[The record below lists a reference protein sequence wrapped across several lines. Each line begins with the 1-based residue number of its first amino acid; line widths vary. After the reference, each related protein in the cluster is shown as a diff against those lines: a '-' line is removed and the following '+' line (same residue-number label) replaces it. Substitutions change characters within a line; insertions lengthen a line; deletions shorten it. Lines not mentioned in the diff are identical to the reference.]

1 MGNRRQGGN
10 LVKYWMCKC
19 GKKVSTNIMV
29 CPYCKSPADQETQR
43 KYNPNLATCRDCKK
57 SVSREATVCPHCGCK
72 DPSVPQ
78 DIRMTAYIIAAIIS
92 IIVGCVVFVRCQ
104 NANEEAIKTLK
115 QSQDAIEDAQR
126 DLKRAEGLI
135 GR

>member
-1 MGNRRQGGN
+1 M
-10 LVKYWMCKC
+10 
-19 GKKVSTNIMV
+19 
-29 CPYCKSPADQETQR
+29 
-43 KYNPNLATCRDCKK
+43 
-57 SVSREATVCPHCGCK
+57 TV
-72 DPSVPQ
+72 
-78 DIRMTAYIIAAIIS
+78 YIIAAIIS